1 MNKVGG
7 MDTHVGESM
16 GSVFRRA
23 AQFFLMLM
31 MGMMV
36 LLSAGLLMMQFAHG

>member
-1 MNKVGG
+1 MNKVDG
-7 MDTHVGESM
+7 MDTHVDESM
-16 GSVFRRA
+16 GSAFSLA

-36 LLSAGLLMMQFAHG
+36 LVSAGLLMMQFAHG